1 MLRLRSAR
9 FSSIAYDVAIIGGG
23 PGGYVAAIRA
33 AQLGLKTVCI
43 ETDKVGGTC
52 LQRGC
57 IPSKCLLNATHQYAD
72 LKGLKK
78 LGVHLE
84 NPRVD
89 LKQLMDFKTR
99 TVGGLT
105 RGIES
110 LFKKNGTDH
119 IKGRASFLSETELEV
134 DNGQRVSAKNFI
146 IATGSEV
153 APFPGR
159 VALPVDGE
167 TIVSSDHA
175 IAFDSVPD
183 RLLVVGGGVIGLE
196 LGSVWARL
204 GSKVTVLDHSKHSL
218 SSADSEV
225 AAALVKSL
233 RSHEGMD
240 FKCGANISGLSPDR
254 KSVTVDIDGKTE
266 TIEFDKL
273 LLATGRRPVTEGL
286 NLERIGV
293 TTDKRGFVQ
302 VNKLLQTTTHSHI
315 FAIGDVAPGPMLAHK
330 AEEEGKAVV
339 DFIKDPDS
347 AHFPNHLHI
356 PSVVYTHPEV
366 AWVGHREDD
375 LIAQNIKYSKGS
387 FPFMANSRAR
397 CNGQPDGFVK
407 VLVGADDK
415 ILGAHIIGANA
426 GELLAPLVVAMT
438 YGASSRDIA
447 NVSHAHPTL
456 TEAIKEACLAAH
468 FKPIHM

>member
-1 MLRLRSAR
+1 MLKLRFAR
-9 FSSIAYDVAIIGGG
+9 FSSAVYDVAIIGGG

-33 AQLGLKTVCI
+33 AQLGLKTACI

-57 IPSKCLLNATHQYAD
+57 IPSKCLLIATHQYAD
-72 LKGLKK
+72 IKSLKK
-78 LGVHLE
+78 FGIYAD

-99 TVGGLT
+99 TVSGLT

-110 LFKKNGTDH
+110 LFKKYGTDH
-119 IKGRASFLSETELEV
+119 IKGSASFLTENELEV
-134 DNGQRVSAKNFI
+134 DNGQRISAKHII

-153 APFPGR
+153 APFPGN
-159 VALPVDGE
+159 ADLPIDGDR
-167 TIVSSDHA
+167 IVSSDHG
-175 IAFDSVPD
+175 ISFDSVPE
-183 RLLVVGGGVIGLE
+183 RLVIVGGGVIGLE

-218 SSADSEV
+218 SSADSEIST
-225 AAALVKSL
+225 ALIKSL
-233 RSHEGMD
+233 RSHEGMN
-240 FKCGANISGLSPDR
+240 FICNANIKRLSEDKR
-254 KSVTVDIDGKTE
+254 SVIVDIDGKSE

-273 LLATGRRPVTEGL
+273 LLATGRRPVTQGL
-286 NLERIGV
+286 NLDSIGV
-293 TTDKRGFVQ
+293 TTDKRGCIE
-302 VNKLLQTTTHSHI
+302 VNNKLQTTKHSHI

-330 AEEEGKAVV
+330 AEEEGRAVV
-339 DFIKDPDS
+339 DFIKDRS
-347 AHFPNHLHI
+347 TAHFRNHLHI

-366 AWVGHREDD
+366 AWVGLREDD
-375 LIAQNIKYSKGS
+375 LIAQNVKYNKGS
-387 FPFMANSRAR
+387 FPFMANSRSR

-407 VLVGADDK
+407 ILVGADDV
-415 ILGAHIIGANA
+415 ILGAHIIAANA
-426 GELLAPLVVAMT
+426 GELIAPLVLGMT

-456 TEAIKEACLAAH
+456 NEAIKEACLAAH
-468 FKPIHM
+468 FKATHM